1 MRAYE
6 LKVEK
11 ALSGLTVEQVLRRG
25 AALVQDPGKAGEIST
40 GRPIVRRRPCK
51 QQLAGAFRSDVT
63 GAVA

>member
-11 ALSGLTVEQVLRRG
+11 ALSGLTVEQVLRR
-25 AALVQDPGKAGEIST
+25 ALRLSKTQVKAGEIST